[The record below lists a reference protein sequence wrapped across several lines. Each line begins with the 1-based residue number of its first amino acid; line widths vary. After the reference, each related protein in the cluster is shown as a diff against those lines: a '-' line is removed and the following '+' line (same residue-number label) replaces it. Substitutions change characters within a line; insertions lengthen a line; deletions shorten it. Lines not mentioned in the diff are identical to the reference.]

1 MTKKKAK
8 RRTAKATK
16 ATKAA
21 KATKKSS
28 KRTKKEF
35 NPAELRR
42 DIAKMV
48 GLEAANMAGAVIV
61 EGMKGQLATVKYL
74 FEMASIFPASTDG
87 SYATTEEDCLAKTLL
102 DRLNLPDKPVG
113 RDDEDEPRTVNSWT
127 GISLTADVR
136 ESSEPNDGRAR
147 LLLDDRLS
155 NDRLSDIKPDAG
167 GEASKSISAGASD
180 TVK

>member
-1 MTKKKAK
+1 MKKKAK

-102 DRLNLPDKPVG
+102 DKPVG